1 MLEDERRRTLSQQ
14 WIFAGQQVHFF
25 VKFQRLLLSNS
36 ASETTARKAGQDQ
49 DWHRFT
55 IVFLVVTSVLRLCLL
70 PMKELAAD
78 EAYYWDWSRH
88 LALGYYDQ
96 GPLIAYLIRLTTAVA
111 GVNEFGV
118 RLGVWGVSC
127 GTLLGAYVFTCRF
140 ASAKAGFLTVLFLAL
155 TPLFTAGSLI
165 ATYDPPLVFF
175 WMLSLL
181 ALERALFASDGR
193 SQDRGWAAAG
203 LWSGLGLLSKHTM
216 LFIAPCLLL
225 FLLLSRPHRRWLSRP
240 HPYLAF
246 LLMLLLYS
254 GVLWWNATHHWWTFG
269 HLGYLVGKD
278 AGTPLRRFGDLIGS
292 QALLIG
298 PGLFLGG
305 LWALWKTARYGREQ
319 TATEA
324 PAMGLPAVDTTW
336 ETPRGDVPHF
346 SQTARLFLCCFGLPV
361 LAFFC
366 LMTFKAKVQANW
378 APCGWITP
386 TIALAIFLADAR
398 NLPHRAAQRVR
409 LQIAAIA
416 LTSGV
421 LTLLLLFPQ
430 LRLALGIQQKSGDD
444 IENKM
449 TGGRQM
455 GREAGAILAE
465 MQKEGRPVFLAGNDY
480 QTCALLAFYVPG
492 HPQTY
497 DLFMGYRLNFYAAH
511 VEELKAHMGANA
523 LYVNETTGEDS
534 ELHTLFER
542 VQWSGPKPV
551 WRRPYFA
558 QPIRSHYY
566 GRCYRFRR
574 FIGISEAHGG

>member
-1 MLEDERRRTLSQQ
+1 MHL
-14 WIFAGQQVHFF
+14 F
-25 VKFQRLLLSNS
+25 VKLSSLSVRSS
-36 ASETTARKAGQDQ
+36 ASEALVRKADQDQ
-49 DWHRFT
+49 SWHRVT
-55 IVFLVVTSVLRLCLL
+55 IVFLIVTSLLRLCLL

-96 GPLIAYLIRLTTAVA
+96 GPLIAYLIRLTTMVA
-111 GVNEFGV
+111 GTNEFGV

-127 GTLLGAYVFTCRF
+127 GTLIGAYAFTRRF

-181 ALERALFASDGR
+181 ALERALFTSEGR
-193 SQDRGWAAAG
+193 SRDRAWAAAG

-225 FLLLSRPHRRWLSRP
+225 FLLLSKPHRRWLSRP
-240 HPYLAF
+240 QPYLAF

-278 AGTPLRRFGDLIGS
+278 SGTPLRRFGDLVGS
-292 QALLIG
+292 QTLLIG

-305 LWALWKTARYGREQ
+305 IW
-319 TATEA
+319 
-324 PAMGLPAVDTTW
+324 AMGRMARTDQGQAETEVPATVSPDGLHATQ
-336 ETPRGDVPHF
+336 ETPRGDVRNF
-346 SQTARLFLCCFGLPV
+346 TEAARLFLCCFGLPV

-366 LMTFKAKVQANW
+366 LMTLKAKVQANW

-398 NLPHRAAQRVR
+398 SLPHRAARR
-409 LQIAAIA
+409 TLLQIGAIA
-416 LTSGV
+416 VTSGM
-421 LTLLLLFPQ
+421 LTLLLLFPR
-430 LRLALGIQQKSGDD
+430 LRLALGIRQKPGDD

-449 TGGRQM
+449 YGGRQM

-497 DLFMGYRLNFYAAH
+497 DLFLGYRLNFYAAR
-511 VEELKAHMGANA
+511 VDDLKAHIGDNA
-523 LYVNETTGEDS
+523 LYVNETPGEDS

-542 VQWSGPKPV
+542 VQWSGPEPV

-566 GRCYRFRR
+566 GRCYEFRR
-574 FIGISEAHGG
+574 FIGISRAHGG

>member
-1 MLEDERRRTLSQQ
+1 M
-14 WIFAGQQVHFF
+14 H
-25 VKFQRLLLSNS
+25 RLLKFLPHSLRSN
-36 ASETTARKAGQDQ
+36 APETLVKKADKEQK
-49 DWHRFT
+49 WHRIT
-55 IVFLVVTSVLRLCLL
+55 IVFLVVTSLLRLCLL
-70 PMKELAAD
+70 PTKELAAD

-96 GPLIAYLIRLTTAVA
+96 GPLIAYLIRLTTAIA
-111 GVNEFGV
+111 GANEFGV

-127 GTLLGAYVFTCRF
+127 GTLIGAYVLTHRF
-140 ASAKAGFLTVLFLAL
+140 SSAQAGFLAVLFLAL

-193 SQDRGWAAAG
+193 SRNRAWAAAG

-225 FLLLSRPHRRWLSRP
+225 FLLLSRPHRHWLSRP
-240 HPYLAF
+240 QPYLAF
-246 LLMLLLYS
+246 LFMLLLYS

-278 AGTPLRRFGDLIGS
+278 GGTPLRRFGDLVGS
-292 QALLIG
+292 QTLLIG

-305 LWALWKTARYGREQ
+305 VWAMWKTARNGRGRMGAEVS
-319 TATEA
+319 AT
-324 PAMGLPAVDTTW
+324 GLPDVQLTW
-336 ETPRGDVPHF
+336 ETSRGNGPDFFRTV
-346 SQTARLFLCCFGLPV
+346 RLFLCCFGLPV

-366 LMTFKAKVQANW
+366 LMTLKAKVQANW

-386 TIALAIFLADAR
+386 IIALAIFLADAR
-398 NLPHRAAQRVR
+398 NLPHRAARRAR
-409 LQIAAIA
+409 LQIAGIV
-416 LTSGV
+416 LTSGL
-421 LTLLLLFPQ
+421 LTLLLLFPP
-430 LRLALGIQQKSGDD
+430 LRSAIGIRQKPGDD

-449 TGGRQM
+449 SGGRQM

-465 MQKEGRPVFLAGNDY
+465 MQKGGRPVFLTGNDY

-497 DLFMGYRLNFYAAH
+497 DLFLGYRLNFYAAS
-511 VEELKAHMGANA
+511 VEDLKAHIGDNA
-523 LYVNETTGEDS
+523 LYVNETKGEDA
-534 ELHTLFER
+534 ELRTLFER
-542 VQWSGPKPV
+542 VQWSGPNPV

-566 GRCYRFRR
+566 GRCYDFRR
-574 FIGISEAHGG
+574 FIGISQAHGG